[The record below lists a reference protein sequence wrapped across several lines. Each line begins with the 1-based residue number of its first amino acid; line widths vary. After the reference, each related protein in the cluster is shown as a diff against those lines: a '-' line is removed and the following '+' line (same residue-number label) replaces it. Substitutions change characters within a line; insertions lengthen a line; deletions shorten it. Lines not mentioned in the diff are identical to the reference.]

1 MLKKEFEEL
10 TGIYP
15 SDALYRC
22 IEAKYMEMPMVR
34 KENFCNY
41 YKNNTDG
48 IAERIQMAADKAE
61 IARDKEHEEQT
72 RLLKKETDSLKEELR
87 RIKRKL
93 YLEEEWKEYFNPE
106 LLSQEAYLIQQRQ
119 CNYQFRKDINA
130 LKGWLY
136 DSFGFSP
143 EAVNIVT
150 SMPAEEINRH
160 GVIRRIKDKE
170 YDRRPVYFSSDLNY
184 ILFEC
189 CGYLY
194 ECIDGGLHFRHI

>member
-22 IEAKYMEMPMVR
+22 IEAKYMEMPMLR
-34 KENFCNY
+34 KDSFCNH
-41 YKNNTDG
+41 YKNNTNG
-48 IAERIQMAADKAE
+48 IAERIQMVADEVE
-61 IARDKEHEEQT
+61 IAHDKEHEEQT
-72 RLLKKETDSLKEELR
+72 RLLKKEIDSLKEELR
-87 RIKRKL
+87 RIKRQL

-106 LLSQEAYLIQQRQ
+106 ILSQEAYLIQQRQ

-130 LKGWLY
+130 LKGWLH

-150 SMPAEEINRH
+150 FIPAEEINRH

-170 YDRRPVYFSSDLNY
+170 YDRRPVYFSSD
-184 ILFEC
+184 
-189 CGYLY
+189 
-194 ECIDGGLHFRHI
+194 